1 MWKPLEGKIMK
12 YGKIGMVVLLSTLYL
27 VGAAT
32 QPQGLEKEDAS
43 LKEIVQQRINSEPGS
58 TMTTYERMDWQKAS
72 IDQLRKRM
80 ELYLDKAR
88 ERFAKD
94 KKLLQLIDESQK
106 RWEAYTDAEYAAVY
120 QYWGDGS
127 MAGVAAQDS
136 LKQLI
141 RFRTYV
147 IWENYL
153 TFMDSTPPLLPEPKL
168 H

>member
-1 MWKPLEGKIMK
+1 
-12 YGKIGMVVLLSTLYL
+12 
-27 VGAAT
+27 
-32 QPQGLEKEDAS
+32 
-43 LKEIVQQRINSEPGS
+43 
-58 TMTTYERMDWQKAS
+58 MDWQKAS

-80 ELYLDKAR
+80 KLYLDKAR

-106 RWEAYTDAEYAAVY
+106 RWEAYTDAEYDAVY

-127 MAGVAAQDS
+127 MAGIAAQDS

-141 RFRTYV
+141 RCRTYV